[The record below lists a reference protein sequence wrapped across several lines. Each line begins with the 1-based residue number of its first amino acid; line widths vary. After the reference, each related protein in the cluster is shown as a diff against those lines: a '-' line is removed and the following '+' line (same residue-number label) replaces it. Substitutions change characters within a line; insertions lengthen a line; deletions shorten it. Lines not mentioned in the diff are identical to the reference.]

1 MRKILVISFILLIL
15 IVTTSCNNSFS
26 KKESTEIEKE
36 KIAKRVS
43 LSMSD
48 VYNNVD
54 ELYENSPYII
64 RGTGTEKTELIK
76 HTEVYFTIR
85 EIKVTEIIKG
95 TIEKNYT
102 ITNII

>member
-1 MRKILVISFILLIL
+1 L
-15 IVTTSCNNSFS
+15 
-26 KKESTEIEKE
+26 KKK

-64 RGTGTEKTELIK
+64 RGTGTEKNRIDKAYRSLFYHK
-76 HTEVYFTIR
+76 R
-85 EIKVTEIIKG
+85 
-95 TIEKNYT
+95 N
-102 ITNII
+102 